1 MKIQQAPSDSS
12 QSGIF
17 VKYTVLIRVLPR
29 HIHIHRQLASK
40 SHLAIFAFV
49 RSLNF
54 FHSAKKVSKPS
65 IFCEIICVSKKTLV
79 ILIMML
85 CCIAFFKA
93 RNFGNFIFSFICMIF
108 KWGGDFMGGNFLR
121 GNFHRGQFS
130 IKNNYVT
137 PEGWGMIIFVT
148 NCYKNL
154 GEVGVY
160 SSFVK

>member
-29 HIHIHRQLASK
+29 HIHTHRQLASK

-49 RSLNF
+49 RSLDF

-108 KWGGDFMGGNFLR
+108 K
-121 GNFHRGQFS
+121 
-130 IKNNYVT
+130 
-137 PEGWGMIIFVT
+137 
-148 NCYKNL
+148 
-154 GEVGVY
+154 
-160 SSFVK
+160 